1 MLDINWFSV
10 GDPGEPS
17 ITDTLSENKFATK
30 TSTLFVAGSTT
41 IEIGKLPTSIFVST
55 ALVEPSIT
63 EIPSSPRFAT

>member
-1 MLDINWFSV
+1 M
-10 GDPGEPS
+10 
-17 ITDTLSENKFATK
+17 
-30 TSTLFVAGSTT
+30 AGSTT